1 MKTFLI
7 TIPDQRNDKYLAN
20 IAKPRFFTAGHKQ
33 SFERE
38 HPQVTQMWPHSLPGA
53 CLGISN
59 AMVIA
64 TMAPII
70 VQGTIHTP
78 VDFCWTLTGWF
89 TTGAQTDGMKVS
101 DSLSDVACS
110 LSYIFG
116 IG

>member
-1 MKTFLI
+1 V
-7 TIPDQRNDKYLAN
+7 A
-20 IAKPRFFTAGHKQ
+20 
-33 SFERE
+33 
-38 HPQVTQMWPHSLPGA
+38 TQLSGA

-59 AMVIA
+59 AILFIVIA

-70 VQGTIHTP
+70 EQGTIHNP
-78 VDFCWTLTGWF
+78 VDFCWTLTGRF
-89 TTGAQTDGMKVS
+89 TTGAQTDVMKVS